1 MKTLFFQSSLP
12 RAGSTLLQNIL
23 GQNPE
28 FYVTPTSGVLELVY
42 ASRSNYTGSAEFK
55 AQDENL
61 MREGFRNF
69 CYQGVM
75 GFFDAITDKRY
86 VIDKSRG
93 WGYHR
98 DFLDFFYPNPKIVC
112 MIRDP
117 RAIFASMEKNYR
129 KNPEKD
135 KGFVNHAELQ
145 NVTTEQRIDSWAA
158 GIPVGMAFQRLYQII
173 KEGNDKNML
182 FIKYEDLM
190 SSPQD
195 TMNKIYKYFEIPSFT
210 HDFNNIQQITK
221 EDDTVYGIYG
231 DHTIKPKLLP
241 VKSDWNEVLGQN
253 ASTWIRQ
260 NYAWFYDYFSYM

>member
-23 GQNPE
+23 GQNPD

-42 ASRSNYTGSAEFK
+42 ASRSNYTNSAEFK

-75 GFFDAITDKRY
+75 GFFDAITDKPY

-195 TMNKIYKYFEIPSFT
+195 IMNKIYKYFEIPSFT

-253 ASTWIRQ
+253 ASAWIRQ
-260 NYAWFYDYFSYM
+260 NYAWFYDYFGYM